1 MTDRAPKPVELADRR
16 AEELATADATASRA
30 WWRRVPQALR
40 DPVAVFGALR
50 ETDEVDRD
58 ARSEPLTAIVILAGM
73 GGILLTPAWG
83 SLMDDSSV
91 DGLVVAVLTFVG
103 GVFYGSFGYFLLGLA
118 VWVGAKGAG
127 VDASFRLSR
136 QLVGFSVI
144 PLALSIVA
152 TVPIVLL
159 GFGGDWFAS
168 GGADEGVARAVVVA
182 IGLVFAAW
190 SLALVVVGLRVTF
203 RLPWRGVATALLL
216 AAVIVAALVVL
227 PSAV

>member
-16 AEELATADATASRA
+16 ADEVATADAVASRA

-40 DPVAVFGALR
+40 DPVAVFSALR

-73 GGILLTPAWG
+73 AGILLTPAWG
-83 SLMDDSSV
+83 GLMDDASV
-91 DGLVVAVLTFVG
+91 DALVVAVLTFVG
-103 GVFYGSFGYFLLGLA
+103 GVFYGSFGYYLLGLA
-118 VWVGAKGAG
+118 VWIGAKGAG

-136 QLVGFSVI
+136 QLVGFAAI
-144 PLALSIVA
+144 PLALSVVV
-152 TVPIVLL
+152 TLPIVVL

-190 SLALVVVGLRVTF
+190 SLVLVVVGLRATF
-203 RLPWRGVATALLL
+203 RLPWRGVAVALLL

-227 PSAV
+227 PTAM